1 MRARDTARPAR
12 LAKGLAAL
20 VVLAALVAG
29 IPWALWHSIGW
40 PLPHHVPS
48 TGQIGHVLT
57 QHGIAGRTLVDVL
70 AVVVWVTWAVL
81 VASVAAEIPAAL
93 AGRRVRRLPVAGVFQ
108 PLAGR
113 LVAAVVVAA
122 LALAPR
128 AAHSQPAGSPRT
140 GLVALRRPVAALVL
154 TGNSRPA
161 SPHAPPRPP
170 PGADTS
176 PIGAPVVPPLAA
188 GLSGPAPHASPGT
201 QVADQMRTYVVQRG
215 DTLWGIAERELG
227 DPLRWSEIYALNEGR
242 PQPGGVTLTD
252 PHWIDPGWTLLLPTS
267 VATVIPPTAAPSPPP
282 SSPPRSPSS
291 PPEPSP
297 GRASAPATNRPTT
310 LGPPSRVVS
319 PATPPPMEPPV
330 RTVPDWTGHPLVPA
344 QVNGTAPHQADR
356 SSGPVRLPSG
366 SVVGGSFVA
375 GLLSAVALG
384 RLRRRHAYRYRPPE
398 PGRHLGPDPL
408 RPTLRRLAS
417 ARCRDVDPGDV
428 SAGDADE
435 SAVPVMAPPPGVSLL
450 ADDDPEHRERPDLVE
465 VGTRDGHPVVMALSE
480 LGGVTLAGSHAS
492 QVAAAW
498 VAALMVR
505 AGPRAAEVVMT
516 RPALDEL
523 FGPGALPGPVPGL
536 RVVDRPEA
544 VLSSLER
551 MVLSRTRQLIEDD
564 VPDVVAY
571 RRANPWEPVPMVLA
585 VIDEVPG
592 ADAGRWAATVAA
604 GPRLGF
610 AVFTCDP
617 HAAMPARLVMG
628 TDRVVSTGMPD
639 ELAARL
645 IGAELFALRS
655 HEAADVVATLAETE
669 ERPDGTAAGI
679 TALDETAWPRPVS
692 SAEIT
697 PADPSTTLRAVS
709 ANDALPI
716 EPPEPPTAPETAPVR
731 VTVFG
736 PCEIAVDGEVVSK
749 GLRTMAKELLA
760 WLCLRPEGASVEAA
774 VEALWPDTERS
785 RVHKQFWQ
793 AATNLRTRLG
803 TADDPDTKVL
813 VQSGDV
819 YRLDPAALGCDLWVF
834 QDALGAAARADDDR
848 VARAALRQAVDAYRG
863 ELLAGI
869 DYPWVEPVRQDLHR
883 RALDAHLRLADLED
897 RLGNPDAA
905 DATLHR
911 AIDINRYA
919 EEPYRRLMA
928 LQADRGRLDA
938 VADTWRL
945 LQERLD
951 EIDVDPEP
959 ATVRLHRSLAA
970 PEDSPAE
977 RARRARLPL

>member
-1 MRARDTARPAR
+1 MTRLAH
-12 LAKGLAAL
+12 LAKGIGAL
-20 VVLAALVAG
+20 VILAALVAG

-40 PLPHHVPS
+40 PLPHHMPS
-48 TGQIGHVLT
+48 VAQVGRALDSR
-57 QHGIAGRTLVDVL
+57 GIAGRTLVDVL

-93 AGRRVRRLPVAGVFQ
+93 AGRRARRLPVASVFQ
-108 PLAGR
+108 PLTGR

-128 AAHSQPAGSPRT
+128 AAQSQPAGSPGT
-140 GLVALRRPVAALVL
+140 GLVALRRPVAAFVL
-154 TGNSRPA
+154 TGNSLPTKL
-161 SPHAPPRPP
+161 HAPPTAP
-170 PGADTS
+170 PGADSS
-176 PIGAPVVPPLAA
+176 PTGAPVAPAPAA
-188 GLSGPAPHASPGT
+188 GPSGPAPHASPGIP
-201 QVADQMRTYVVQRG
+201 VADQMRTYVVGRG

-227 DPLRWSEIYALNEGR
+227 DPLDWSEIYVLNEGR
-242 PQPGGVTLTD
+242 PQPGGASLTD
-252 PHWIDPGWTLLLPTS
+252 PHWIDPGWSLLLPTAA
-267 VATVIPPTAAPSPPP
+267 ATVIPPTASPSPPP
-282 SSPPRSPSS
+282 SSSPSS
-291 PPEPSP
+291 PVVPSP
-297 GRASAPATNRPTT
+297 GRVTAPATNRPTT
-310 LGPPSRVVS
+310 AGPPSSAVL
-319 PATPPPMEPPV
+319 PATPPPTEPPV

-344 QVNGTAPHQADR
+344 QVNSTAPHQADR
-356 SSGPVRLPSG
+356 SAGPVRLPSG

-375 GLLSAVALG
+375 GVLSAVALG

-417 ARCRDVDPGDV
+417 VHRGDVDPGDV
-428 SAGDADE
+428 AAGDADE

-465 VGTRDGHPVVMALSE
+465 VGTRDGHTVEMALSE
-480 LGGVTLAGSHAS
+480 LGGVTLAGPDAS

-498 VAALMVR
+498 VASLMVR
-505 AGPRAAEVVMT
+505 AGPRAAEVIMT

-536 RVVDRPEA
+536 RVVDGPDA
-544 VLSSLER
+544 VLASLER
-551 MVLSRTRQLIEDD
+551 MVLSRTRQLTEDD

-571 RRANPWEPVPMVLA
+571 RQANPWEPVPMVLA

-617 HAAMPARLVMG
+617 HAEMPARLVMG
-628 TDRVVSTGMPD
+628 TDRVVSTGVPG

-645 IGAELFALRS
+645 IGAELFGLRAD
-655 HEAADVVATLAETE
+655 EAADVVATLAETE
-669 ERPDGTAAGI
+669 ERPDSTDDDDTAGI
-679 TALDETAWPRPVS
+679 TGPEETAWPRPVS
-692 SAEIT
+692 SAEVT
-697 PADPSTTLRAVS
+697 PADPSTPLHVVPASDV
-709 ANDALPI
+709 LPI
-716 EPPEPPTAPETAPVR
+716 EPPEPPTPPETAPVR

-736 PCEIAVDGEVVSK
+736 PYEIAVDGEVVSK
-749 GLRTMAKELLA
+749 GLRSVAKELLA

-785 RVHKQFWQ
+785 QVHKQFWQ

-803 TADDPDTKVL
+803 PASDPDTKVL

-819 YRLDPAALGCDLWVF
+819 YRLDPGALTCDLWVF
-834 QDALGAAARADDDR
+834 QDALGVAARAEDDR
-848 VARAALRQAVDAYRG
+848 VARTALRQTVDAYRG
-863 ELLAGI
+863 ELLAGT
-869 DYPWVEPVRQDLHR
+869 DYPWVEPIRQDLHR
-883 RALDAHLRLADLED
+883 RALDAHLRLADLD
-897 RLGNPDAA
+897 ARLGNPDAA

-911 AIDINRYA
+911 AIEINRYA

-928 LQADRGRLDA
+928 LQAERGRLDA

-945 LQERLD
+945 LQDRLD

-959 ATVRLHRSLAA
+959 ATVRIHRSLTA
-970 PEDSPAE
+970 PEETPAE
-977 RARRARLPL
+977 RARRARLSS